1 MHVTF
6 AFQRESTRCPATASD
21 KRVPSC
27 AGYEIGCR
35 RRRYKSGNKST
46 ALAFKLKEAASQ
58 SKEADMPKQ
67 IYLLTAACIALST
80 VSAMGQSGGSGG
92 TSSGGAGSGG
102 AAGASTGSSVPSGT
116 ATAPAPTPGQPST
129 SPSDS
134 GAPGA
139 GQAPRT
145 GSETSGSRPPGARGL
160 TTGQAQ
166 PSPAQ
171 PPCRNKSESTIDGGT
186 VQGTPRIVEDP
197 NVPRDRPGSGSGCA
211 QSSR

>member
-92 TSSGGAGSGG
+92 TSSGGAGG

-171 PPCRNKSESTIDGGT
+171 APCRNKSESTIDGGT